1 MVHQIRILDT
11 LNDILSNLDMP
22 ICRIFDNFNENYEN
36 YVTMDKT
43 VSKTKLPALWLEVG
57 L

>member
-22 ICRIFDNFNENYEN
+22 ICRIFDNFNENY
-36 YVTMDKT
+36 VTMDKT

>member
-43 VSKTKLPALWLEVG
+43 VSKTKLPSL
-57 L
+57 